1 MDTSRPHT
9 PERKKTSAPRYIPIE
24 AIIDA
29 RQKGL
34 TQPQI
39 AKLYDVTPSAISR
52 RLKDVD
58 IPGLEKFK
66 RNRAD
71 IFAHKQRQILD
82 AITPAKMEG
91 AAINT
96 LAVSLG
102 IMYDK
107 ERLERGQST
116 ANVSYKGTLEAVD
129 AKMQEMAAELRAM
142 GESEE

>member
-1 MDTSRPHT
+1 MALDNLQTNIPTDRPG
-9 PERKKTSAPRYIPIE
+9 PKDIPLSGLIE
-24 AIIDA
+24 A
-29 RQKGL
+29 RQKNL
-34 TQPQI
+34 TLAQIGKIYGCSPQ
-39 AKLYDVTPSAISR
+39 AVSQ
-52 RLKDVD
+52 RLSKVD
-58 IPGLEKFK
+58 IPGLERFK

-129 AKMQEMAAELRAM
+129 AKMQEMAEELRAM
-142 GESEE
+142 GEGEK